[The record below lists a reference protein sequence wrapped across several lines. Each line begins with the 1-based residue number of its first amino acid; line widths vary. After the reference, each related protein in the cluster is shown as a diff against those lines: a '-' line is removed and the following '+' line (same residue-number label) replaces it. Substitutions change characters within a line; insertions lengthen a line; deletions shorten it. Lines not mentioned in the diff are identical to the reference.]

1 MYQQVSGRS
10 GCTQGLGRCDIH
22 SSANLLRKRNKLAFS
37 EDYCMNT
44 LYNPVNR
51 RKMNDISVVVELA
64 EFPKAKSFAVKILQ
78 SEATVRC

>member
-1 MYQQVSGRS
+1 
-10 GCTQGLGRCDIH
+10 
-22 SSANLLRKRNKLAFS
+22 
-37 EDYCMNT
+37 MNT